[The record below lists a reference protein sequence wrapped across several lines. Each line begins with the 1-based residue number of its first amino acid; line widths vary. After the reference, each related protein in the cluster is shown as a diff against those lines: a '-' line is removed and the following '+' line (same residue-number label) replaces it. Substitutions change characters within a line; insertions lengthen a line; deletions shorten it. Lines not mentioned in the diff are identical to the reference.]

1 MPSGDRR
8 TKPPSQ
14 DGSPTGASRRC
25 IRRVYDPP
33 VAPRV
38 LPAVVFTAGASSLA
52 TEICATR
59 LLAPYFGQS
68 TVVWANVIGLILI
81 YLSVG
86 YWLGGRIADRHPTP
100 RALGVILVIAALCTA
115 VLPFIARPFLNLA
128 LQGFAAV
135 SVGTVVGSFLAT
147 LLLFSVPVTLLGMAS
162 PFALRLALTDI
173 DRAGRTSGRLSSL
186 ATVGAIIGTFGSAL
200 VLIPGVGTQR
210 TLLSA
215 ALLVALVSIPLLMR
229 PALIAVGVIV
239 VLLILPTGLVKE
251 TQGTLAER
259 DTAYQFI
266 QVAREP
272 GGRIVMRFDDGIADQ
287 SVYRRDTALTGGE
300 WDMPLVVP
308 PLLSRPL
315 HRVLVIGNAGGTTA
329 RALATEYPGIDIDAV
344 ELDPVVTQLA
354 RQYMG
359 LNAIPNLQV
368 ITADGREYLETSAQ
382 RYDLI
387 VVDAYRTELIPF
399 YLATQEFFSLM
410 HAHLNPGGAIALNV
424 ERVPGNDQLV
434 QAIAGTVATEFPQ
447 VWVWPAL
454 HFNELVVGLSDRIAV
469 TSLAQRL
476 AALPE
481 NVSVLEP
488 LVVAQ
493 AFVAPPSPDPLTD
506 DRAPVEWLTDRAI
519 LAYIAGG
526 GTLNEHLLPTA
537 P

>member
-1 MPSGDRR
+1 M
-8 TKPPSQ
+8 
-14 DGSPTGASRRC
+14 
-25 IRRVYDPP
+25 
-33 VAPRV
+33 

-100 RALGVILVIAALCTA
+100 RVLGLILVIAALCTA

-135 SVGTVVGSFLAT
+135 SIGTVVGSFLST

-229 PALIAVGVIV
+229 PAIIASAVIV
-239 VLLILPTGLVKE
+239 VLLILPPGLVKE

-259 DTAYQFI
+259 ETTYQFV
-266 QVAREP
+266 QVVRES

-287 SVYRRDTALTGGE
+287 SVYRADTALTGGE

-308 PLLSRPL
+308 PLLAAHPASACSSSATP
-315 HRVLVIGNAGGTTA
+315 AA
-329 RALATEYPGIDIDAV
+329 RRRARLARSIPGIDIDAV

-359 LNAIPNLQV
+359 LDTIPNLHV
-368 ITADGREYLETSAQ
+368 ITADGREYLETTAK

-387 VVDAYRTELIPF
+387 VVDAYRTEYIPF

-410 HAHLNPGGAIALNV
+410 RAHLNPGGGDRAQRRARTRQQRIGRRRSRGPSPRSSRRCGCGRRCTSTSWSSAS
-424 ERVPGNDQLV
+424 
-434 QAIAGTVATEFPQ
+434 
-447 VWVWPAL
+447 
-454 HFNELVVGLSDRIAV
+454 SDPITA
-469 TSLAQRL
+469 TSLARPTHG
-476 AALPE
+476 ATSEHRRCSARWWC
-481 NVSVLEP
+481 SRHT
-488 LVVAQ
+488 
-493 AFVAPPSPDPLTD
+493 SRSRPLTRSPTTARRSSGSRIAPSSPTSR
-506 DRAPVEWLTDRAI
+506 RAARSTNSCCPPRRDGQNVLSDTPLYRGDATGSGRM
-519 LAYIAGG
+519 LHLS
-526 GTLNEHLLPTA
+526 TL
-537 P
+537 

>member
-1 MPSGDRR
+1 M
-8 TKPPSQ
+8 
-14 DGSPTGASRRC
+14 
-25 IRRVYDPP
+25 
-33 VAPRV
+33 

-86 YWLGGRIADRHPTP
+86 YWLGGRIADRHPT
-100 RALGVILVIAALCTA
+100 RRVLGLILVIAALCTA
-115 VLPFIARPFLNLA
+115 LLPFIARPFLNLA

-135 SVGTVVGSFLAT
+135 SIGTVVGSFLST

-215 ALLVALVSIPLLMR
+215 ALVVALVSIPLLMR
-229 PALIAVGVIV
+229 PSIIASAVIV
-239 VLLILPTGLVKE
+239 VLLILPPGLVKE

-259 DTAYQFI
+259 ETTYQFV
-266 QVAREP
+266 QVVRES
-272 GGRIVMRFDDGIADQ
+272 GGRVVMRFDDGIADQ
-287 SVYRRDTALTGGE
+287 SVYRADTALTGGE

-308 PLLSRPL
+308 PLLGRTL
-315 HRVLVIGNAGGTTA
+315 HSVLVIGNAGGTTA
-329 RALATEYPGIDIDAV
+329 RALAAEYPGIDIDAV

-359 LNAIPNLQV
+359 LDAIPHLHV
-368 ITADGREYLETSAQ
+368 ITADGREYLETTAK
-382 RYDLI
+382 RYDMI
-387 VVDAYRTELIPF
+387 VVDAYRTEYIPF

-410 HAHLNPGGAIALNV
+410 RAHLNPGGGIALNV
-424 ERVPGNDQLV
+424 ERVPGNNQLV
-434 QAIAGTVATEFPQ
+434 DAIAGTVATEFPQ
-447 VWVWPAL
+447 AWVWPAL
-454 HFNELVVGLSDRIAV
+454 HFNELVVGLDDAIPTR
-469 TSLAQRL
+469 TDLAGRL
-476 AALPE
+476 TALP
-481 NVSVLEP
+481 VSVQVLGP
-488 LVVAQ
+488 LVLQQSYTV
-493 AFVAPPSPDPLTD
+493 PPSQAPLTD
-506 DRAPVEWLTDRAI
+506 DRAPVEWLTDEAI

-526 GTLNEHLLPTA
+526 GTLDEQLLPTA

>member
-1 MPSGDRR
+1 M
-8 TKPPSQ
+8 T
-14 DGSPTGASRRC
+14 SRL
-25 IRRVYDPP
+25 
-33 VAPRV
+33 

-81 YLSVG
+81 YLSMG
-86 YWLGGRIADRHPTP
+86 YWLGGRVADRHPTP
-100 RALGVILVIAALCTA
+100 RVLGLILVIAALCTA
-115 VLPFIARPFLNLA
+115 ALPFVARPFLNLA

-135 SVGTVVGSFLAT
+135 SVGTVVGSFLST

-210 TLLSA
+210 TLLTA
-215 ALLVALVSIPLLMR
+215 ALLVALVSIPLLLR
-229 PALIAVGVIV
+229 PAVIAGAVII
-239 VLLILPTGLVKE
+239 VLLILPPGLVKE

-259 DTAYQFI
+259 ETTYQFI
-266 QVAREP
+266 QVVRES
-272 GGRIVMRFDDGIADQ
+272 GGKTVMRFDDGIADQ
-287 SVYRRDTALTGGE
+287 SVYRADTALSGGE

-308 PLLSRPL
+308 PLLTGTM

-329 RALATEYPGIDIDAV
+329 RALASEYPGIAIDAV

-359 LNAIPNLQV
+359 LDAIPNLHV
-368 ITADGREYLETSAQ
+368 ITADGREYLETTAQ
-382 RYDLI
+382 HYDLI
-387 VVDAYRTELIPF
+387 IVDAYRTEYIPF
-399 YLATQEFFSLM
+399 YLATQEFFALIR
-410 HAHLNPGGAIALNV
+410 AHLDPGGGVALNV
-424 ERVPGNDQLV
+424 ERVPGNNGLV
-434 QAIAGTVATEFPQ
+434 QAVAGTVATVFPQ

-454 HFNELVVGLSDRIAV
+454 HFNELVVGLSEPIAPS
-469 TSLAQRL
+469 SLAQRL
-476 AALPE
+476 TAMPE
-481 NVSVLEP
+481 NIQVLRP

-493 AFVAPPSPDPLTD
+493 AYVAPPSKDPLTD

-526 GTLNEHLLPTA
+526 GVLDEHLLPTA

>member
-1 MPSGDRR
+1 M
-8 TKPPSQ
+8 
-14 DGSPTGASRRC
+14 
-25 IRRVYDPP
+25 
-33 VAPRV
+33 

-86 YWLGGRIADRHPTP
+86 YWLGGRIADRHPTQ
-100 RALGVILVIAALCTA
+100 RALGLILVVAALCTA

-162 PFALRLALTDI
+162 PFALRLAITDI
-173 DRAGRTSGRLSSL
+173 ERAGRTSGRLSSL

-215 ALLVALVSIPLLMR
+215 ALLVALVSVPLLVR
-229 PALIAVGVIV
+229 PALTASGLIV
-239 VLLILPTGLVKE
+239 VLLVLPPGLVKE

-259 DTAYQFI
+259 NTTYQYV
-266 QVAREP
+266 QVVREP
-272 GGRIVMRFDDGIADQ
+272 DGRIVMRFDDGIADQ
-287 SVYRRDTALTGGE
+287 SVYRADTALTGGE

-308 PLLSRPL
+308 PLLARRL

-329 RALATEYPGIDIDAV
+329 RALAAEYPGIDVDGV
-344 ELDPVVTQLA
+344 ELDPVVTELA

-359 LNAIPNLQV
+359 LDAIPNLHV

-387 VVDAYRTELIPF
+387 VVDAYRTEYIPF
-399 YLATQEFFSLM
+399 YLATQEFFSLL
-410 HAHLNPGGAIALNV
+410 HAHLNAGGGVALNV
-424 ERVPGNDQLV
+424 ERVPGNDGLV
-434 QAIAGTVATEFPQ
+434 QAISGTVATEFSQ

-454 HFNELVVGLSDRIAV
+454 RFNELVVGLSDPIPPS
-469 TSLAQRL
+469 TLGQRL
-476 AALPE
+476 DALPDE
-481 NVSVLEP
+481 VQILKP
-488 LVVAQ
+488 LVVAS
-493 AFVAPPSPDPLTD
+493 AYVEAPSPDPLTD

-519 LAYIAGG
+519 LAYIAAGG
-526 GTLNEHLLPTA
+526 RLDERLLPTA

>member
-1 MPSGDRR
+1 M
-8 TKPPSQ
+8 
-14 DGSPTGASRRC
+14 
-25 IRRVYDPP
+25 
-33 VAPRV
+33 

-86 YWLGGRIADRHPTP
+86 YWLGGRLADRHPT
-100 RALGVILVIAALCTA
+100 RRTLGLILVIAALCTA
-115 VLPFIARPFLNLA
+115 VLPFVARPFLNLA
-128 LQGFAAV
+128 LHGFAAV
-135 SVGTVVGSFLAT
+135 SVGTVVGSFLST

-210 TLLSA
+210 TLLIA

-229 PALIAVGVIV
+229 PALVASAVVV
-239 VLLILPTGLVKE
+239 VLLILPPGLVKE

-259 DTAYQFI
+259 ETAYQFV
-266 QVAREP
+266 QVVRES
-272 GGRIVMRFDDGIADQ
+272 GRIVMRFDDGVADQ
-287 SVYRRDTALTGGE
+287 SVYRADTALTGGE

-308 PLLSRPL
+308 PMLDRTL
-315 HRVLVIGNAGGTTA
+315 HSVLVIGNAGGTTA
-329 RALATEYPGIDIDAV
+329 RALAAEYPGIDIDAV

-354 RQYMG
+354 REYMG
-359 LNAIPNLQV
+359 LDAIPHLHV
-368 ITADGREYLETSAQ
+368 ITADGREYLETTAK
-382 RYDLI
+382 RYDMI
-387 VVDAYRTELIPF
+387 VVDAYRTESIPF

-410 HAHLNPGGAIALNV
+410 RAHLNPGGGIALNV
-424 ERVPGNDQLV
+424 ERVPGNNQLV
-434 QAIAGTVATEFPQ
+434 QAISGTVATEFPQ

-454 HFNELVVGLSDRIAV
+454 HFNELVVGLDDAIPK
-469 TSLAQRL
+469 TSLASRL
-476 AALPE
+476 NSLPE
-481 NVSVLEP
+481 NVQVLGP
-488 LVVAQ
+488 LVVEQ
-493 AFVAPPSPDPLTD
+493 ASTVAPSADPLTD
-506 DRAPVEWLTDRAI
+506 DRAPVEWLTNEAV

-526 GTLNEHLLPTA
+526 GTLDEHLLPTA